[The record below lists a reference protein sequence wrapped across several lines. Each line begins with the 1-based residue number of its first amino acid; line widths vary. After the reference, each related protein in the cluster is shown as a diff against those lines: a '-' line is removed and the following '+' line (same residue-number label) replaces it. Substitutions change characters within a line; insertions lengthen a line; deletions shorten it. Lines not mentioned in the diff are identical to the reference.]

1 MKKTLMGIG
10 LSLSLVV
17 AGCGNDE
24 GSSDSSEE
32 TSGATEQASGSGEFD
47 IGTAGSGGA
56 LFPMGTKMAQTITN
70 NSDSLSSSAI
80 TSGGSIENIR
90 QMISGE
96 QGMAI
101 ASSEIAYF
109 AYEGI
114 DQYEGNQVEDLRS
127 LFGSIN
133 QWALAITKED
143 SEINSI
149 EDMAGGRIGV
159 GAPGSGGENT
169 ARKILNSYGI
179 TYDDISEEYLSDSE
193 MAEGLSDGMIDAFLL
208 TNPLNSATLMDLSNT
223 QDIQVLPVD
232 EPSFYE
238 EYSYFDVMDV
248 PAGTY
253 PGQDEPVP
261 TPTNRIILVT
271 MNDGT
276 LSHDQ
281 VYEIMEIL
289 WENESS
295 WVDAHAAVQADTSF
309 DNALEGL
316 TIPLHSGAVEYYES
330 KGVDVPEELIPP
342 EYN

>member
-1 MKKTLMGIG
+1 MKKMLLSLGLG
-10 LSLSLVV
+10 LSIVV
-17 AGCGNDE
+17 AGCNGGDD
-24 GSSDSSEE
+24 SSDSS
-32 TSGATEQASGSGEFD
+32 QASGEFD

-56 LFPMGTKMAQTITN
+56 LYPMGTAMAQTITSH
-70 NSDSLSSSAI
+70 SDSLSSSAI

-90 QMISGE
+90 QMVDGE

-114 DQYEGNQVEDLRS
+114 DQYEGNQVDDLRS

-133 QWALAITKED
+133 QWALVITTQE
-143 SEINSI
+143 SQINSI

-169 ARKILNSYGI
+169 ARKILGSYGI
-179 TYDDISEEYLSDSE
+179 TYEDISEEYLSDSE

-223 QDIQVLPVD
+223 EDIQLLPVD
-232 EPSFYE
+232 LPAFYDD
-238 EYSYFDVMDV
+238 YSYFEIMDV
-248 PAGTY
+248 PADTY
-253 PGQDEPVP
+253 PGQVESIS
-261 TPTNRIILVT
+261 TPTNRIMLVT

-281 VYEIMEIL
+281 VYEILEVL
-289 WENESS
+289 WENESAWIDS
-295 WVDAHAAVQADTSF
+295 HAAVKADTSF
-309 DNALEGL
+309 ENALDGL
-316 TIPLHSGAVEYYES
+316 TIPLHSGAVDYYES
-330 KGVDVPEELIPP
+330 MGVDVPEELIPP
-342 EYN
+342 EHNQ